1 MKRREFIRLLGGGA
15 TAWPLLAHAQQTGP
29 ARRVGVLMN
38 SIEADPEYRAY
49 LAAFV
54 QGLRTLGWIEGQ
66 NLRLDVR
73 WNAGDAERTRISAS
87 ELLSLSPDVILSSST
102 PSLTALLRQ
111 GPAMPI
117 VFTQVSDPVTQGF
130 VSNLARPGGNI
141 TGFAAYEFSIGGKWI
156 DLLKQMVPGLTRV
169 AIVFSP
175 DASPQSKFLLSAVE
189 ATAPS
194 LGVEVSAAPVHD
206 AADIGRAVENMS
218 RQPNGGLIVPTDTFL
233 RVHAK
238 LMVELA
244 ARHRV
249 PVMYFSRFFTENGGL
264 MSYGTDNESTFRQA
278 PIYIDRIL
286 KGAKPGDLPVQTP
299 TKFSLVTNVKTAKAL
314 GIEVPMILLLRADD
328 YLE

>member
-1 MKRREFIRLLGGGA
+1 MRRRQFIVLLGGVV
-15 TAWPLLAHAQQTGP
+15 AWPRAAPAQQTGSV
-29 ARRVGVLMN
+29 RRVGVLMN
-38 SIEADPEYRAY
+38 SDEADLEYRTY

-73 WNAGDAERTRISAS
+73 WNAGDPERTRISAT
-87 ELLSLSPDVILSSST
+87 ELLGLSPDVILASST

-117 VFTQVSDPVTQGF
+117 VFMQVSDPVAQGF

-156 DLLKQMVPGLTRV
+156 DLLKQMVPGLARV
-169 AIVFSP
+169 SIIFNP

-189 ATAPS
+189 GAAPS
-194 LGVEVSAAPVHD
+194 LGVGVAAAQVHD
-206 AADIGRAVENMS
+206 AEEMGRAVENVS
-218 RQPNGGLIVPTDTFL
+218 RQPNSGLIVPTDSFVQ
-233 RVHAK
+233 VHAK

-249 PVMYFSRFFTENGGL
+249 PVIYFSRFFTEAGGL
-264 MSYGTDNESTFRQA
+264 MSYGTDNDSLSRQA
-278 PIYIDRIL
+278 SVYIDRIL
-286 KGAKPGDLPVQTP
+286 KGAKPGDLPIQTP
-299 TKFSLVTNVKTAKAL
+299 TKFSLVINVKTAKAL
-314 GIEVPMILLLRADD
+314 GIEVPTNLLLRADD
-328 YLE
+328 YIE